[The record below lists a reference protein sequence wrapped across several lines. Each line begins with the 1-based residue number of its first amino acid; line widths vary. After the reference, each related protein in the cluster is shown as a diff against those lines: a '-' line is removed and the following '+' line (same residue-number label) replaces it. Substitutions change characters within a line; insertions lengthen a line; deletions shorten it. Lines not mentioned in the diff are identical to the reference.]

1 MKYHD
6 VETCGGVHWHGEVV
20 FSLCFC
26 YLEQSWLF
34 THATSMVSEAQRHFQ
49 FNIRAV
55 TST

>member
-34 THATSMVSEAQRHFQ
+34 THATSMVFSVQCQGSDIH
-49 FNIRAV
+49 IK
-55 TST
+55 